1 MKRRLLS
8 LFVAIAMIA
17 TMVVSVPLT
26 SFAGATGTAADEFT
40 NFKLVRNTSA
50 DTAGDDGVYG
60 YTLTFTQ
67 AGYSVAITRM
77 MILDSAANINV
88 GLEETTNA
96 TDFGAVFEDGGGIEY
111 ALYGEIMDPNRIDGG
126 KVIVSGI
133 NTFDFTM
140 PKATCKDSGTEILVF
155 INSDNE
161 TVPYMVP
168 AFGID
173 TNGDVLEPQAKIIFD
188 MGTGSLKDADSN
200 DITSVSIPAGTIG
213 VDDITAAINEKGGKF
228 TAQDSDNYK
237 FGGWSETSGG
247 TAVDGNTWTKD
258 LAENEELTLYAT
270 WTEKDTINAGD
281 ITIDPTSVDFNNN
294 NQKPTLKIGS
304 SLKGVTA
311 ADITLKYDG
320 SESASGKKDA
330 ATYAVTADIASTE
343 NYKPYTG
350 YDLGNWTIK
359 PVDYT
364 IGTVTKTV
372 NEGDTFTD
380 NKTTIDND
388 TAGIIK
394 DLAGNNVAG
403 TITITGVTSPAAS
416 DQSNLSWTFAPTTT
430 DGNYNAASGNN
441 ASIVV
446 TQKTAVTPSFGGT
459 KSTYDG
465 AAIDNTDVKASIAQ
479 SGEKTFVYG
488 TDFKLQ
494 YSTDGTTFSD
504 TAPTNVGTY
513 TVKIVLIGDAADSY
527 KITSGD
533 TVSFEIEKKEV
544 TLNTT
549 NVGTSKEYDGNTK
562 VFKKGAATELAIG
575 DLSLSGVV
583 DGDTVTL
590 GGTLSAA
597 YNAATVADANKITI
611 SGLTLGGA
619 DAGNYELKII
629 PDIGAWI
636 TPKEITATL
645 KADKQ
650 ADYTVEY
657 GATIPTINAADF
669 DYVTVVGSE
678 TVTGATFTTTAT
690 DSSDVGNY
698 PITCSNTNGIVGNYK
713 ITSVTGNFVI
723 EATDYTIDNTKVLDV
738 PIGTVIK
745 TGLAITVTAANSPV
759 KDKDGNAVA
768 GTVTLVGVSG
778 ETTAAADTT
787 YPVGGGK
794 YNFDFTPTV
803 ANSNYNAVTN
813 ATGVQLKGSKKTEVK
828 GVLTISEPEPTYGE
842 NYAVPTATVTGDG
855 ITNADWKITYTKDG
869 TTVDSAPSDA
879 GTYTVNLEF
888 TDAAAAKYS
897 WSGDSVTSG
906 TLTIK
911 AKTVTLNAVKFSKT
925 YDGTTDAT
933 TLEDGSAFDISK
945 LTVDGATGVNV
956 VADGTLTATYNSK
969 DVADATEVTIAGVKL
984 DNANFALDAD
994 ALKMAGTI
1002 KPIELKATYKG
1013 DESTSTKAKTYGD
1026 TITSLDGAT
1035 DFDITGTF
1043 ATGDS
1048 AATILNGVTY
1058 TSAGTAATANVG
1070 EYDITANTEAMSKN
1084 YTLTVD
1090 GKIKVTPKAITLTVT
1105 PKTGLKYKVAAYDAN
1120 AVVDVAA
1127 EGFVNGDSASYA
1139 YTVKDGAEIKNA
1151 GSYEVTVGLAAA
1163 MKNYTATEAKAIVE
1177 IAKADYTK
1185 GADVKGTAKIGDKI
1199 NGITIPGDVI
1209 GADGN
1214 KVTGTFTIT
1223 ADDSIVA
1230 EADQEYKNLS
1240 YTFATDAADAANYN
1254 PYSGNDGYIKASSKT
1269 PVSVTI
1275 AVDPVIPVGQPVEV
1289 KVNAGELS
1297 NTDYKVEYKA
1307 EGSDAWT
1314 ETAPTEPAKYE
1325 VHVVLTPDADKKY
1338 VLQGTAST
1346 TFEIVDKFTITYEKG
1361 HFEGAELTD
1370 TDLVKA
1376 VENGKTLNL
1385 DGKVFGNAG
1394 NFKQVGWYNKATGQ
1408 LVSGDITVTAPMTFV
1423 AAWEYKVNVVE
1434 MKQDGSAKE
1443 PVEVTFTD
1451 SFDSVPVANPAVS
1464 INADPAAEGFV
1475 FTNWTVAIQEGA
1487 TGLAE
1492 GTIAAPAEL
1501 STTYTAAAS
1510 GTYPISGTVV
1520 LTPNYKG
1527 APVDLTAK
1535 KPSHGKYSV
1544 VVDGVTTEV
1553 QAEDKVIAVDGGATV
1568 EVIPT
1573 ADAGYKVSTVK
1584 YGTTK
1589 VTADENGKYT
1599 FTMPTEP
1606 TKLTVSFSST
1616 TGGSTGGNSGL
1627 STGGGSPATPKP
1639 SASASPEPS
1648 ASASP
1653 APSGQPGV
1661 STGEHDAYV
1670 YGYPDGSFKAENG
1683 ITRAET
1689 AAIFARALTD
1699 YVEGTAYTG
1708 SYSDVA
1714 DDWYTNYVNF
1724 LSTRGVITG
1733 YEDGTFRPD
1742 NNITRREFTAM
1753 ITRLGEVLEANG
1765 SGFPDVAD
1773 TDWAVDNI
1781 YTAAVKGLVNGYE
1794 DGTFRPDNNITRAE
1808 AVKIVNAY
1816 LGRGTDAAGLANAD
1830 YTTFPD
1836 VTTSHWAYF
1845 EIIEAANDHTFT
1857 EGTKPEVWT
1866 K

>member
-8 LFVAIAMIA
+8 LFLAIAMIA
-17 TMVVSVPLT
+17 TMVVSVPMT
-26 SFAGATGTAADEFT
+26 SFAFNDTALDASKEFDT
-40 NFKLVRNTSA
+40 IKIVRDSSA
-50 DTAGDDGVYG
+50 DVEGVSYGYKMTVRHNEDAISTMYVAIMDYAKWLEQVADDGYG
-60 YTLTFTQ
+60 GEMPGAKIEENDSLE
-67 AGYSVAITRM
+67 GIYS
-77 MILDSAANINV
+77 S
-88 GLEETTNA
+88 
-96 TDFGAVFEDGGGIEY
+96 
-111 ALYGEIMDPNRIDGG
+111 ALYGRTLTSSTDPTPDGA
-126 KVIVSGI
+126 IANGI
-133 NTFDFTM
+133 PFNLPISTFET
-140 PKATCKDSGTEILVF
+140 SGTSIFVILGSS
-155 INSDNE
+155 NASAPYN
-161 TVPYMVP
+161 VPRI
-168 AFGID
+168 GIGTD
-173 TNGDVLEPQAKIIFD
+173 GSVLEPQAKVNFD
-188 MGTGSLKDADSN
+188 MGTGSLKDSDN
-200 DITSVSIPAGTIG
+200 NNITSVSVDAGTIG
-213 VDDITAAINEKGGKF
+213 VDDIAAAITAKGGKF
-228 TAQDSDNYK
+228 AAQDSDNYK
-237 FGGWSETSGG
+237 FGGWSETDGG
-247 TAVDGNTWTKD
+247 TAVDGATWTKT

-270 WTEKDTINAGD
+270 WTEKSTISAGD
-281 ITIDPTSVDFNNN
+281 ITINPTSVDFNNN
-294 NQKPTLKIGS
+294 NQEPTLVIS
-304 SLKGVTA
+304 DSLTGVTA
-311 ADITLKYDG
+311 DAITLKYDG

-343 NYKPYTG
+343 NYKPVTG
-350 YDLGNWTIK
+350 YDLGNWTIN

-372 NEGDTFTD
+372 NEGDTFTG
-380 NKTTIDND
+380 NQTTIDNA

-446 TQKTAVTPSFGGT
+446 TQKTAVTPAFGGT

-549 NVGTSKEYDGNTK
+549 NVGTLKEYDGNTK

-619 DAGNYELKII
+619 DAGNYELKTI

-723 EATDYTIDNTKVLDV
+723 EATDYTIDNTNALDV

-869 TTVDSAPSDA
+869 TTVDFAPSDA
-879 GTYTVNLEF
+879 GTYTVNLEL
-888 TDAAAAKYS
+888 TDAAKYS

-1035 DFDITGTF
+1035 DFDITGIF

-1254 PYSGNDGYIKASSKT
+1254 PYSGNDGYIKASSKR

-1314 ETAPTEPAKYE
+1314 ETVPTEPAKYE

-1443 PVEVTFTD
+1443 PVKVTFTD

-1464 INADPAAEGFV
+1464 ISADPAAEGFV
-1475 FTNWTVAIQEGA
+1475 FTKWTAAVQEGA

-1501 STTYTAAAS
+1501 STTYTAVAS

-1616 TGGSTGGNSGL
+1616 TGGSTGGGNSGL
-1627 STGGGSPATPKP
+1627 STGNPTPKP

-1648 ASASP
+1648 GSASP

-1765 SGFPDVAD
+1765 TGFPDVAD
-1773 TDWAVDNI
+1773 TDWAADNI
-1781 YTAAVKGLVNGYE
+1781 YTAATKGLVNGYE

-1857 EGTKPEVWT
+1857 VGTKPEVWT
-1866 K
+1866 R

>member
-8 LFVAIAMIA
+8 LFVAIAMICGLIVMPTSGFA
-17 TMVVSVPLT
+17 AVTDLQEGQIQNAAFTTMSVSVENGVVNFNYT
-26 SFAGATGTAADEFT
+26 IDGGASDSFTVNWIIFDKDVIVADGSMGESWEDFGIAQNVGDMIISYNPDNGTNELGKTATLAYATAGATVDQNATNGTI
-40 NFKLVRNTSA
+40 KLATLDSSCYS
-50 DTAGDDGVYG
+50 DDGAVIWVALNTQYDSNSIA
-60 YTLTFTQ
+60 YEIPLTKD
-67 AGYSVAITRM
+67 G
-77 MILDSAANINV
+77 NIDERVKVNV
-88 GLEETTNA
+88 
-96 TDFGAVFEDGGGIEY
+96 
-111 ALYGEIMDPNRIDGG
+111 DPNGGKVGENDAQFEANIDGG
-126 KVIVSGI
+126 SK
-133 NTFDFTM
+133 
-140 PKATCKDSGTEILVF
+140 
-155 INSDNE
+155 
-161 TVPYMVP
+161 
-168 AFGID
+168 
-173 TNGDVLEPQAKIIFD
+173 
-188 MGTGSLKDADSN
+188 TGADISAAL
-200 DITSVSIPAGTIG
+200 SALGTITPPTG
-213 VDDITAAINEKGGKF
+213 QKF
-228 TAQDSDNYK
+228 K
-237 FGGWSETSGG
+237 GWSTSGNEL
-247 TAVDGNTWTKD
+247 VD
-258 LAENEELTLYAT
+258 AT
-270 WTEKDTINAGD
+270 
-281 ITIDPTSVDFNNN
+281 
-294 NQKPTLKIGS
+294 
-304 SLKGVTA
+304 
-311 ADITLKYDG
+311 
-320 SESASGKKDA
+320 
-330 ATYAVTADIASTE
+330 TY
-343 NYKPYTG
+343 
-350 YDLGNWTIK
+350 
-359 PVDYT
+359 
-364 IGTVTKTV
+364 TVS
-372 NEGDTFTD
+372 EGDTFTAVYEEKGTLAAGDITVKETTYNGNEQVPQIILTDGVTGITQSDITQLYFDGTNDADKGTGKTDVKWTSGAVDTYHVYADIQETD
-380 NKTTIDND
+380 NYKAASKLDLGTWKIKQATYSVGSISATISEGDSLEVELDNS
-388 TAGIIK
+388 TVKFIK
-394 DLAGNNVAG
+394 DVKGQAVAG
-403 TITITGVTSPAAS
+403 TITINSSSTDTADGTTEQYTNQPWTFDPDATDNNYEAVTGAS
-416 DQSNLSWTFAPTTT
+416 DATINVTT
-430 DGNYNAASGNN
+430 
-441 ASIVV
+441 
-446 TQKTAVTPSFGGT
+446 KTVVTPSFGGT

-465 AAIDNTDVKASIAQ
+465 AAIDNTDVNASIAQ
-479 SGEKTFVYG
+479 SGDKTFVYG

-494 YSTDGTTFSD
+494 YSDDGANFSD
-504 TAPTNVGTY
+504 TAPVDAGTY

-533 TVSFEIEKKEV
+533 TASFTIEKK
-544 TLNTT
+544 
-549 NVGTSKEYDGNTK
+549 K
-562 VFKKGAATELAIG
+562 
-575 DLSLSGVV
+575 
-583 DGDTVTL
+583 
-590 GGTLSAA
+590 
-597 YNAATVADANKITI
+597 
-611 SGLTLGGA
+611 
-619 DAGNYELKII
+619 
-629 PDIGAWI
+629 
-636 TPKEITATL
+636 
-645 KADKQ
+645 
-650 ADYTVEY
+650 
-657 GATIPTINAADF
+657 
-669 DYVTVVGSE
+669 
-678 TVTGATFTTTAT
+678 
-690 DSSDVGNY
+690 
-698 PITCSNTNGIVGNYK
+698 
-713 ITSVTGNFVI
+713 
-723 EATDYTIDNTKVLDV
+723 
-738 PIGTVIK
+738 
-745 TGLAITVTAANSPV
+745 
-759 KDKDGNAVA
+759 
-768 GTVTLVGVSG
+768 
-778 ETTAAADTT
+778 
-787 YPVGGGK
+787 
-794 YNFDFTPTV
+794 
-803 ANSNYNAVTN
+803 
-813 ATGVQLKGSKKTEVK
+813 
-828 GVLTISEPEPTYGE
+828 
-842 NYAVPTATVTGDG
+842 
-855 ITNADWKITYTKDG
+855 
-869 TTVDSAPSDA
+869 
-879 GTYTVNLEF
+879 
-888 TDAAAAKYS
+888 
-897 WSGDSVTSG
+897 
-906 TLTIK
+906 
-911 AKTVTLNAVKFSKT
+911 VTLNAVNFSKT
-925 YDGTTDAT
+925 YDGTTDAA

-945 LTVDGATGVNV
+945 LTVNGETGINVEADGA
-956 VADGTLTATYNSK
+956 LTATYNSK
-969 DVADATEVTIAGVKL
+969 DVEAANEVTITGVKL
-984 DNANFALDAD
+984 SSANYELDAD

-1002 KPIELKATYKG
+1002 KPIELTATYKG
-1013 DESTSTKAKTYGD
+1013 DESTSTKAKTYGE
-1026 TITSLDGAT
+1026 TIASIDGAA

-1043 ATGDS
+1043 AAGDS

-1058 TSAGTAATANVG
+1058 ASTGTAATANVG
-1070 EYDITANTEAMSKN
+1070 EYNITADTTAMSKN

-1090 GKIKVTPKAITLTVT
+1090 GKIKVTPKTITLTVT

-1127 EGFVNGDSASYA
+1127 DGLVNGDSASYA

-1151 GSYEVTVGLAAA
+1151 NTYEVTVGLAEA
-1163 MKNYTATEAKAIVE
+1163 MTNYTAEAVKTNVE

-1185 GADVKGTAKIGDKI
+1185 GADVKGSAAIGDKI

-1230 EADQEYKNLS
+1230 EADKEYNNLS
-1240 YTFATDAADAANYN
+1240 YTFATDAADKDNYN

-1289 KVNAGELS
+1289 NVNAGELS

-1307 EGSDAWT
+1307 EDSEAWT
-1314 ETAPTEPAKYE
+1314 ETVPTEPAKYE
-1325 VHVVLTPDADKKY
+1325 VRVVLTPEADKKY

-1346 TFEIVDKFTITYEKG
+1346 TFEIVDKFTITYEQG
-1361 HFEGAELTD
+1361 HFAGAELTD

-1394 NFKQVGWYNKATGQ
+1394 DFKQVGWYDKATGQ
-1408 LVSGDITVTAPMTFV
+1408 LVSGDITVTASMTFV

-1475 FTNWTVAIQEGA
+1475 FTKWTAAVQEGA

-1492 GTIAAPAEL
+1492 GTIAAPEEL
-1501 STTYTAAAS
+1501 STSYTAAAS

-1573 ADAGYKVSTVK
+1573 ADAGYKVSTIK
-1584 YGTTK
+1584 YGTK
-1589 VTADENGKYT
+1589 KLAADENGKYT

-1616 TGGSTGGNSGL
+1616 TGGSTGSGNSGG

-1648 ASASP
+1648 ASVEP

-1661 STGEHDAYV
+1661 SSGKHDAYV

-1765 SGFPDVAD
+1765 TGFPDVAD
-1773 TDWAVDNI
+1773 TDWAADNI

-1816 LGRGTDAAGLANAD
+1816 LGRGTDAPGLANAD

-1866 K
+1866 R

>member
-1 MKRRLLS
+1 
-8 LFVAIAMIA
+8 
-17 TMVVSVPLT
+17 
-26 SFAGATGTAADEFT
+26 
-40 NFKLVRNTSA
+40 
-50 DTAGDDGVYG
+50 
-60 YTLTFTQ
+60 
-67 AGYSVAITRM
+67 
-77 MILDSAANINV
+77 
-88 GLEETTNA
+88 
-96 TDFGAVFEDGGGIEY
+96 
-111 ALYGEIMDPNRIDGG
+111 MDPNRIDGG
-126 KVIVSGI
+126 QVIVSGT
-133 NTFDFTM
+133 NTFKFTM
-140 PKATCKDSGTEILVF
+140 PKATCKDAGTEILVF
-155 INSDNE
+155 IKSSNA
-161 TVPYMVP
+161 TTPYAVP
-168 AFGID
+168 AFNID
-173 TNGDVLEPQAKIIFD
+173 TNGSVLEPQAKIIFN

-200 DITSVSIPAGTIG
+200 DVASVSIPAGTIG
-213 VDDITAAINEKGGKF
+213 VDDIAAAIEAKKGKF
-228 TAQDSDNYK
+228 AAQDSDNYK
-237 FGGWSETSGG
+237 FGGWSETNGG
-247 TAVDGNTWTKD
+247 TAVDSDTWSKT

-270 WTEKDTINAGD
+270 WTEKSTISAGD
-281 ITIDPTSVDFNNN
+281 ITIDPTSVNFNNN

-304 SLKGVTA
+304 SLTGVTA
-311 ADITLKYDG
+311 DDITLKYNG

-330 ATYAVTADIASTE
+330 ATYAVTADIASTA

-359 PVDYT
+359 SVDYT

-380 NKTTIDND
+380 NKTTIDNA

-416 DQSNLSWTFAPTTT
+416 DQSNLSWSFAPTTA
-430 DGNYNAASGNN
+430 DSNYNAASGNN

-446 TQKTAVTPSFGGT
+446 TQKTVVTPSFGGT

-465 AAIDNTDVKASIAQ
+465 AAIDNTDVNASIAQ
-479 SGEKTFVYG
+479 SGDKTFVYG

-494 YSTDGTTFSD
+494 YSDDGANFSD
-504 TAPTNVGTY
+504 TAPVDADTY

-533 TVSFEIEKKEV
+533 TASFTIE
-544 TLNTT
+544 
-549 NVGTSKEYDGNTK
+549 
-562 VFKKGAATELAIG
+562 
-575 DLSLSGVV
+575 
-583 DGDTVTL
+583 
-590 GGTLSAA
+590 
-597 YNAATVADANKITI
+597 
-611 SGLTLGGA
+611 
-619 DAGNYELKII
+619 
-629 PDIGAWI
+629 P
-636 TPKEITATL
+636 
-645 KADKQ
+645 
-650 ADYTVEY
+650 
-657 GATIPTINAADF
+657 
-669 DYVTVVGSE
+669 
-678 TVTGATFTTTAT
+678 
-690 DSSDVGNY
+690 
-698 PITCSNTNGIVGNYK
+698 
-713 ITSVTGNFVI
+713 
-723 EATDYTIDNTKVLDV
+723 
-738 PIGTVIK
+738 
-745 TGLAITVTAANSPV
+745 
-759 KDKDGNAVA
+759 
-768 GTVTLVGVSG
+768 
-778 ETTAAADTT
+778 
-787 YPVGGGK
+787 
-794 YNFDFTPTV
+794 
-803 ANSNYNAVTN
+803 
-813 ATGVQLKGSKKTEVK
+813 
-828 GVLTISEPEPTYGE
+828 
-842 NYAVPTATVTGDG
+842 
-855 ITNADWKITYTKDG
+855 
-869 TTVDSAPSDA
+869 
-879 GTYTVNLEF
+879 
-888 TDAAAAKYS
+888 
-897 WSGDSVTSG
+897 
-906 TLTIK
+906 
-911 AKTVTLNAVKFSKT
+911 KTVTLTAIKFSKT
-925 YDGTTDAT
+925 YDGTTVAA
-933 TLEDGSAFDISK
+933 TLEDDSAFDISK
-945 LTVDGATGVNV
+945 LTVNGETGVNV
-956 VADGTLTATYNSK
+956 VADGALTATYNSK
-969 DVADATEVTIAGVKL
+969 DVEDANKVTITGVKL
-984 DNANFALDAD
+984 SSANYKLDAD

-1002 KPIELKATYKG
+1002 KPIELTATYKG

-1026 TITSLDGAT
+1026 TIASIDGAN

-1043 ATGDS
+1043 AAGDS

-1058 TSAGTAATANVG
+1058 ASTGTAATANVG
-1070 EYDITANTEAMSKN
+1070 EYNITADTTAMSKN

-1090 GKIKVTPKAITLTVT
+1090 GKIKVTPKTITLTVT

-1127 EGFVNGDSASYA
+1127 DGLVNGDSASYA

-1151 GSYEVTVGLAAA
+1151 NTYEVTVGLAEA
-1163 MKNYTATEAKAIVE
+1163 MTNYTAEAVKTNVE

-1185 GADVKGTAKIGDKI
+1185 GADVKGSAAIGDKI

-1230 EADQEYKNLS
+1230 EADKEYKNLS
-1240 YTFATDAADAANYN
+1240 YTFATDAADKDNYN

-1289 KVNAGELS
+1289 NVNAGELS

-1307 EGSDAWT
+1307 EDSEAWT
-1314 ETAPTEPAKYE
+1314 ETVPTEPAKYE
-1325 VHVVLTPDADKKY
+1325 VRVVLTPEADKKY

-1346 TFEIVDKFTITYEKG
+1346 TFEIVDKFTITYEQG
-1361 HFEGAELTD
+1361 HFAGAELTD

-1394 NFKQVGWYNKATGQ
+1394 DFKQVGWYDKATGQ
-1408 LVSGDITVTAPMTFV
+1408 LVSGDITVTASMTFV

-1475 FTNWTVAIQEGA
+1475 FTKWTAAVQEGA

-1492 GTIAAPAEL
+1492 GTIAAPEEL
-1501 STTYTAAAS
+1501 STSYTAAAS

-1573 ADAGYKVSTVK
+1573 ADAGYKVSTIK
-1584 YGTTK
+1584 YGTK
-1589 VTADENGKYT
+1589 KLAADENGKYT

-1616 TGGSTGGNSGL
+1616 TGGSTGGGNSGL

-1648 ASASP
+1648 ASVEP

-1661 STGEHDAYV
+1661 STGKHDAYV

-1765 SGFPDVAD
+1765 TGFPDVAD
-1773 TDWAVDNI
+1773 TDWAADNI

-1816 LGRGTDAAGLANAD
+1816 LGRGTDAPGLANAD

-1866 K
+1866 R